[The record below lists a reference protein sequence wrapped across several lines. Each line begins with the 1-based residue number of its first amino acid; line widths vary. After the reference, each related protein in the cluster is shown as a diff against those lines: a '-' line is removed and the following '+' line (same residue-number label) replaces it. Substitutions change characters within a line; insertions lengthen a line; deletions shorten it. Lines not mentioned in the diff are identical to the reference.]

1 VPEHLG
7 RETGGAADPFD
18 STAAGLTV
26 PRGREVRL
34 PPVPTLQEDDV
45 IGAIILGIL
54 AGFIGKALMPGDDP
68 GGFFVTILIGLA
80 GALVGFFIFTELL
93 GIGDSDAF
101 DLGGLPGAVI
111 GTLILLFIY
120 RKVAG
125 GPAGA
130 SRTRAGY

>member
-1 VPEHLG
+1 M
-7 RETGGAADPFD
+7 
-18 STAAGLTV
+18 
-26 PRGREVRL
+26 
-34 PPVPTLQEDDV
+34 

-68 GGFFVTILIGLA
+68 GGFFVTILLGLV
-80 GALVGFFIFTELL
+80 GALVGFFLFTELL

-111 GTLILLFIY
+111 GTLIVLFIY

-125 GPAGA
+125 EPGDTRGA
-130 SRTRAGY
+130 RGAY